1 MSRSSPVMFRNFFS
15 HLGPRIVVLFFS
27 LFSGVLG
34 DCGPPPVLKYAK
46 PYDPIKSVYKPFESV
61 AYKCL
66 PGHEEDQNKPFIAIC
81 FPDKGWNTLEEFC
94 ERGCESPQET
104 RFSVVSD
111 DDFLYF
117 YPVGSVVHH
126 ICHRS
131 AEHILGHPKRP
142 AITCLSNYTWTSVPV
157 FCKGQSCGDP
167 GKPENGNRII
177 LTDFLLKANVNFTCN
192 EGYQLIGSP
201 TSQCLSHSLSNDTV
215 VWKPKP
221 PICFRPTCPPP
232 PEIKNGTY
240 TGGKNGTFPL
250 NSNVTYICDPGFS
263 LSGAD
268 LLHCITEDNKTGI
281 WRGSVP
287 ECKVACAQC
296 VGSP

>member
-1 MSRSSPVMFRNFFS
+1 
-15 HLGPRIVVLFFS
+15 
-27 LFSGVLG
+27 

-81 FPDKGWNTLEEFC
+81 
-94 ERGCESPQET
+94 GCESPQET

-177 LTDFLLKANVNFTCN
+177 LTDFLLKAN
-192 EGYQLIGSP
+192 
-201 TSQCLSHSLSNDTV
+201 CLSHSLSNDTV

-287 ECKVACAQC
+287 ECK
-296 VGSP
+296 GKYNLNFFY